1 MMDGTDGDVSM
12 QLRRKSKSLLAA
24 AMGFMLA
31 STALAGCGGRDGATE
46 IHFTFSKREAIPFM
60 KEVIADYHA
69 SQDDVR
75 VVLDTSGVDPV
86 SASFVRGNPPD
97 LMLANYNMEV
107 SRFVDR
113 CTVSDLSD
121 MDIADEINPELQPL
135 MDQYGVCEGQTSALP
150 YSIMAAGVIYNKA
163 IFDEYGLEVPQTW
176 DELIDVCDKL
186 KAAGVDPFY
195 ATLASVDNWT
205 IGQGWFDYSVGGS
218 IDVLQFF
225 DDLEAEGADVN
236 ADSNVSFQ
244 KDFADP
250 VKKMRL
256 LVDNYTNSD
265 RLNRTY
271 GDGNTA
277 FANGKAAM
285 ILQGP
290 WAFSE
295 IAKTN
300 ADLDLGTFPLPMTDD
315 PADLKVRTN
324 VDLAAMIPNEATH
337 PEEAR
342 DFLEYLYQPEVIAAY
357 NESQLG
363 INPTVDG
370 EQTDDP
376 RIQGALEYY
385 NNAQF
390 YQGPSVLV
398 PKTIQVFNYNQSM
411 LIDDDPTAPLVTM
424 DEDWSRLAQRR

>member
-1 MMDGTDGDVSM
+1 M
-12 QLRRKSKSLLAA
+12 R
-24 AMGFMLA
+24 
-31 STALAGCGGRDGATE
+31 
-46 IHFTFSKREAIPFM
+46 
-60 KEVIADYHA
+60 EVIDDYHD

-121 MDIADEINPELQPL
+121 LAPAQQINPDLQPL

-150 YSIMAAGVIYNKA
+150 YSIMAAGVIYNKD
-163 IFDEYGLEVPQTW
+163 IFDEYDLEIPETW
-176 DELIDVCDKL
+176 DELIEACEAL
-186 KAAGVDPFY
+186 QAQGVDPFY

-218 IDVLQFF
+218 MDVLQFF
-225 DDLEAEGADVN
+225 EDLEAQGADVDEES
-236 ADSNVSFQ
+236 AVSFQ
-244 KDFADP
+244 KDFAEP
-250 VKKMRL
+250 VEKMRF

-265 RLNRTY
+265 RLNRAY

-295 IAKTN
+295 IAKTDP
-300 ADLDLGTFPLPMTDD
+300 DLNLGTFPLPMTDD

-324 VDLAAMIPNEATH
+324 VDLAAMIPSEAAN
-337 PEEAR
+337 PEGAQ
-342 DFLEYLYQPEVIAAY
+342 DFLEYLYQPDVIAAY

-363 INPTVDG
+363 INPLTDG

-376 RIQGALEYY
+376 RIQGALKYY
-385 NNAQF
+385 NEAQF

-398 PKTIQVFNYNQSM
+398 PKTIPVFNYNQSM
-411 LIDDDPTAPLVTM
+411 LINSDPTASLKTM
-424 DEDWSRLAQRR
+424 DEDWVRLAERR